1 MSDSQI
7 IKSIMEQIYNISCPI
22 LNIGDRVGETGYI
35 DFIDA
40 NDFTEPFNKGY
51 DVFGRKFIS
60 FRAIIEYEDG
70 NTRETFTTVFQ
81 RYRLDEFLWMGAGR
95 NTHLFATDGGTN
107 LSQVRLLLEL
117 FEKGTVDVTKDIN
130 ASCRLLE
137 FNRSY
142 SITELNHNRPNSNLP
157 KRIYLISNQ
166 KEKKVVKETEVKE
179 KERLEDVMKDL
190 EEKVNPKSVAEG
202 VAQLSLAVQ
211 KDEPSIILSLMQD
224 GAKEFEERV
233 GRPMTYFEMRTMWG

>member
-1 MSDSQI
+1 MNHILQYTMSDSQI

-95 NTHLFATDGGTN
+95 NKHLFATDDGTN
-107 LSQVRLLLEL
+107 LSQARLLLEL
-117 FEKGTVDVTKDIN
+117 FEKGSVDVTKDIN
-130 ASCRLLE
+130 ASC
-137 FNRSY
+137 

-166 KEKKVVKETEVKE
+166 KEKVVKETEVKE

-202 VAQLSLAVQ
+202 LAKLSSVILE